1 MLQESIL
8 HLVLKKSHKRA
19 LQGVGSES
27 DMKVGKEDKL
37 RRKTDMWTSKHDTPK
52 IGSGESLTDGP
63 KQGGEGSAR
72 RDYLESIHGVICLQI
87 LIKIL

>member
-1 MLQESIL
+1 MIQESIL

-27 DMKVGKEDKL
+27 DMKVGNEDKL
-37 RRKTDMWTSKHDTPK
+37 RRKTYMWTSKHHTPK

-72 RDYLESIHGVICLQI
+72 RGYLGNAYGVICQ
-87 LIKIL
+87 